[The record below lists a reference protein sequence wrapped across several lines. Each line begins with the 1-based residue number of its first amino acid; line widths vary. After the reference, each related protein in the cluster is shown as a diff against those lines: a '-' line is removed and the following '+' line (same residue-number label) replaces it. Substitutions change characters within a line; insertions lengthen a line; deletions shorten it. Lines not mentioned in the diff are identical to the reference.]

1 MAPEGASFSLLI
13 PYEEHILRLAAVSST
28 SLDLVGPHWFV
39 SCPEAM
45 SFFQMCPVPFLLFRV
60 QACCEG
66 RTNSDKKRGLAKC
79 PPWLPKRDTWKE
91 SGKVIPRG
99 TVWAILAKE

>member
-1 MAPEGASFSLLI
+1 MAPVGASFSLLI
-13 PYEEHILRLAAVSST
+13 PYKERILRLAAISSP
-28 SLDLVGPHWFV
+28 SLDLVGPHRFV
-39 SCPEAM
+39 SCPVAM
-45 SFFQMCPVPFLLFRV
+45 SFFQMCPALSLLCQV

-79 PPWLPKRDTWKE
+79 PPWLLKRDTWKE

-99 TVWAILAKE
+99 TVRAILAKE